1 MRNLIL
7 LAIQGTGKG
16 TLAEMLQEK
25 YGYAHIS
32 TGDILRERVA
42 TGDELGLKIKN
53 LIDNGILVP
62 DDVMFEAVE
71 SRIQQDDCKNG
82 YILDG
87 FPRTLAQAE
96 GYDTILEKLGLDK
109 GIAVNLTVSEEIM
122 LHRIETRR
130 TCKSCGKIYST
141 FNPEMMPKAEGICDV
156 CGGEI
161 IHRDDD
167 KDPEAVKKRIATSK
181 ANIQGLLDFYNEK
194 GILYTVDFEHRWEGI
209 KVVEELLGLQ
219 GEKLD

>member
-25 YGYAHIS
+25 YGYVQIS
-32 TGDILRERVA
+32 TGEMFRQRVA
-42 TGDELGLKIKN
+42 VGDEFGLMIKD
-53 LIDNGILVP
+53 LIDSGTLVP
-62 DDVMFEAVE
+62 DEVTVQALKDRVT
-71 SRIQQDDCKNG
+71 QDDCKNG

-96 GYDTILEKLGLDK
+96 AYDKMIESLGGEKDLA
-109 GIAVNLTVSEEIM
+109 IYLTVDEAVM

-130 TCKSCGKIYST
+130 TCKDCGKIYNT
-141 FNPEMMPKAEGICDV
+141 VNPEMFPKVEGICDA
-156 CGGEI
+156 CNGEI
-161 IHRDDD
+161 IHRKDD

-181 ANIQGLLDFYNEK
+181 ANIQDLLDFYDSK
-194 GILYTVDFEHRWEGI
+194 GVLYTVDFENRWEGL
-209 KVVEELLGLQ
+209 KVVENILKEH
-219 GEKLD
+219 GENLD

>member
-16 TLAEMLQEK
+16 TLAQMLKEK
-25 YGYAHIS
+25 YGYVHIS

-42 TGDELGLKIKN
+42 TGDELGLKIKE
-53 LIDNGILVP
+53 LIDNGILVS
-62 DDVMFEAVE
+62 DDIIFEAVE

-96 GYDTILEKLGLDK
+96 GYDKILEKLGLDK
-109 GIAVNLTVSEEIM
+109 GLALNLTVSEEVM
-122 LHRIETRR
+122 LHRIATRR
-130 TCKSCGKIYST
+130 TCKSCGKIYNT
-141 FNPEMMPKAEGICDV
+141 ENPEMFSKVEGVCDICN
-156 CGGEI
+156 GEI

-167 KDPEAVKKRIATSK
+167 KDPVAVKKRIDTSK
-181 ANIQGLLDFYNEK
+181 ANIQSLLDFYQEK
-194 GILYTVDFEHRWEGI
+194 GILHTIDFADRWDGLKETE
-209 KVVEELLGLQ
+209 KLLGVNV
-219 GEKLD
+219 D